1 MANPP
6 SSSVVLRP
14 FRRTPADKRGDP
26 PRRQP
31 RHRPG
36 NRRPPAAPSGGS
48 RLRQA
53 GRLLEPRHRRRVRPV
68 PRRRVARAR
77 RGPAVLPVPHRGPHR
92 PPHPGRR
99 PAGKDT
105 DPAREPRPDG
115 RGNRTSA
122 PAPRARG
129 EHGERSAEQ
138 ARYDGPDLDPDITG
152 KELDHNITQQLRGL
166 PEKLANRVARHLVAA
181 GLLLAEDP
189 ETAYAHT
196 QAARARAARIAVVR
210 EACGEAAYAAGHYQ
224 DALTELKAAK
234 RLNGAQDYLPVIAD
248 CERALGRPDR
258 ALALAHNPAVANL
271 EPHLKAEMTIVEA
284 GARRDQ
290 GQLDAALRTLENA
303 PLRNKT
309 HADWVVRLRYAYA
322 DTLHAAG
329 RTPEALEWFHRTIAI
344 DNNHTTNAEQRI
356 HDIENQ

>member
-6 SSSVVLRP
+6 ASSGRSAGRGGP
-14 FRRTPADKRGDP
+14 DRGNKPGTASGDKPGTGSGDKRGSGSAKGAGGRSRGAASRGRAEDP
-26 PRRQP
+26 PFSRSRTEGRTDRPTRTDRTGKDADPSRRT
-31 RHRPG
+31 G
-36 NRRPPAAPSGGS
+36 KDA
-48 RLRQA
+48 
-53 GRLLEPRHRRRVRPV
+53 
-68 PRRRVARAR
+68 
-77 RGPAVLPVPHRGPHR
+77 GPAR
-92 PPHPGRR
+92 
-99 PAGKDT
+99 D
-105 DPAREPRPDG
+105 PRPDG

-122 PAPRARG
+122 PAPRTRG

-258 ALALAHNPAVANL
+258 ALALAHNPAVAHL

>member
-1 MANPP
+1 MPRA
-6 SSSVVLRP
+6 
-14 FRRTPADKRGDP
+14 PASPAGAPGPARG
-26 PRRQP
+26 
-31 RHRPG
+31 
-36 NRRPPAAPSGGS
+36 
-48 RLRQA
+48 
-53 GRLLEPRHRRRVRPV
+53 RV
-68 PRRRVARAR
+68 

-92 PPHPGRR
+92 PPHRAATAARPRR
-99 PAGKDT
+99 DSRTDT
-105 DPAREPRPDG
+105 ASGQRSDG

-138 ARYDGPDLDPDITG
+138 ARYDGPDLDPEITG
-152 KELDHNITQQLRGL
+152 KELDHNIAQQLRGL

-181 GLLLAEDP
+181 GLLLEDDP

-210 EACGEAAYAAGHYQ
+210 EACGEAAYAAGHYD

-234 RLNGAQDYLPVIAD
+234 RLNGAQDYLPVMAD

-258 ALALAHNPAVANL
+258 ALALARNPAVANL

-309 HADWVVRLRYAYA
+309 HATWVVRLRYAYA

-344 DNNHTTNAEQRI
+344 DNDHTTNAEQRI
-356 HDIENQ
+356 HELENEQR